1 MEKLKSSLPNMMLS
15 LVLICLVA
23 AGALAGVY
31 LLTAETI
38 AQQEA
43 DKQKAAV
50 FSVLPNN
57 GEGAVIKDTIETEN
71 GLTVYRAYIDSTFI
85 GAAVKTKAMGFGG
98 NQEIMVGFDN
108 EGKIINYEVL
118 DQKETPGLGD
128 HIKEWFKDT
137 TNVGRSIIGRQAT
150 GKFTITKK
158 ASTSNDEVEA
168 ITAATIS
175 SRAFLKA
182 INEAYAAVHEGEE
195 GVEEVTSASQLKPA
209 EEAPAVEAATGAT
222 EQMPDSLVQC
232 KGEGHCPGHCAGH
245 CNGEGKCQGHCK
257 HHQENQPTVEK
268 EEAK

>member
-98 NQEIMVGFDN
+98 NQEIMVGFDA
-108 EGKIINYEVL
+108 EDVIVNYQVL
-118 DQKETPGLGD
+118 KHQETPGLGD
-128 HIKEWFKDT
+128 HIKDWFNDKT
-137 TNVGRSIIGRQAT
+137 QAGRCILGRKAN
-150 GKFTITKK
+150 GKFAVTKK
-158 ASTSNDEVEA
+158 ASTSNEEVEA

-175 SRAFLKA
+175 SRAFLNA
-182 INEAYAAVHEGEE
+182 INEAYAAVHAGEE
-195 GVEEVTSASQLKPA
+195 GVEAVTSASQLHQ